1 MASALWPLIFRRRLG
16 KISKRL
22 LLHIATISIA
32 CLLCVAPLAAEQPR
46 TVLVLDQSTP
56 FTEYFGKLFASFQ
69 LTLKAGSDL
78 PITID
83 LERLGQLKGAEYD
96 RVLHTFIREKY
107 GSRPIGVIVAN
118 GVDALHFAVNLRN
131 DLDPGIPIVFSG
143 VDYDSAAQL
152 SLPPNITG
160 TTTRRTIRHVLIVAN
175 ALVSGFKRIVVV
187 GDPLEEQTYRRHY
200 KKEFL
205 AIGEEVEFVDLT
217 GLPMNEL
224 RKRVA
229 MLPQDAAIFYTTL
242 SFGGGGAR
250 YDPNDALA
258 LIAEVANRPIVIDQE
273 TRLGY
278 GGTGGFVLQ
287 AAPIGEATARI
298 VLRLFN
304 GESASSIPVT
314 VGEFVKPVF
323 DWRELKRWNVP
334 ESSLP
339 PGSEIRFREAGGWEQ
354 YRQQIIIVFAAL
366 VLQTALIGWL
376 IYEIGRRHRAEIRSR
391 SAMAELTYMNRR
403 ATAGQLSATVT
414 HEINQ
419 PLAAIAA
426 RASAAQRWIGGEK
439 PNLERA
445 RAALEGIAAASHR
458 ASGIVTS
465 LYAMFQK
472 DAPEK
477 VSTDINEMIQTVLS
491 IVRVELQK
499 HGVDLHT
506 QLDQQLPTIQGN
518 RVQLQQVVLNLV
530 MNAVEAMHPVQRRVL
545 KVQTDQTN
553 SGMVR
558 VLIEDT
564 GTGIDPSKL
573 NWVFKPLFTTKAT
586 GMGMGLSICHSIIES
601 HGGRIW
607 ASPAAN
613 QGTIFQ
619 FELPINSGQR
629 DGTRW
634 LMTD

>member
-1 MASALWPLIFRRRLG
+1 M
-16 KISKRL
+16 
-22 LLHIATISIA
+22 
-32 CLLCVAPLAAEQPR
+32 
-46 TVLVLDQSTP
+46 
-56 FTEYFGKLFASFQ
+56 
-69 LTLKAGSDL
+69 
-78 PITID
+78 
-83 LERLGQLKGAEYD
+83 
-96 RVLHTFIREKY
+96 
-107 GSRPIGVIVAN
+107 
-118 GVDALHFAVNLRN
+118 
-131 DLDPGIPIVFSG
+131 
-143 VDYDSAAQL
+143 
-152 SLPPNITG
+152 
-160 TTTRRTIRHVLIVAN
+160 LIVAN

-200 KKEFL
+200 KKELL
-205 AIGEEVEFVDLT
+205 AIGKEVEFVDLT
-217 GLPMNEL
+217 GLPMDEL

-242 SFGGGGAR
+242 SFGSGGAR

-354 YRQQIIIVFAAL
+354 YRQQIIIVCAAL

-391 SAMAELTYMNRR
+391 SAMAELTYINRR

-439 PNLERA
+439 PNLEKA

-458 ASGIVTS
+458 ASDIVTS

-472 DAPEK
+472 DTPEK

-530 MNAVEAMHPVQRRVL
+530 MNAIEAMHPVQRRVL
-545 KVQTDQTN
+545 KVQTDQTK

-573 NWVFKPLFTTKAT
+573 NWIFKPLFTTKAT

-619 FELPINSGQR
+619 FELPINGERGAGQD
-629 DGTRW
+629 DGKRW
-634 LMTD
+634 LMTN

>member
-1 MASALWPLIFRRRLG
+1 MASALWSLIFRRRLG
-16 KISKRL
+16 KVSTQL
-22 LLHIATISIA
+22 LLRIATISIA

-56 FTEYFGKLFASFQ
+56 YTEYFGKLFAAFQ
-69 LTLKAGSDL
+69 STLKAGSDA

-83 LERLGQLKGAEYD
+83 LERLGYNHVKGAEYD
-96 RVLHTFIREKY
+96 VLLHTFIKEKY

-118 GVDALHFAVNLRN
+118 GADALHFAVSLRS

-143 VDYDSAAQL
+143 IDHDSAAQL
-152 SLPPNITG
+152 SLPPNISG
-160 TTTRRTIRHVLIVAN
+160 TTNRRTIRQVLVVAN

-200 KKEFL
+200 KKELL
-205 AIGEEVEFVDLT
+205 AIGKDVEFIDLT
-217 GLPMNEL
+217 GLPMKEL

-229 MLPQDAAIFYTTL
+229 TLPQDAAIFYTTL
-242 SFGGGGAR
+242 SVGSGGAR

-278 GGTGGFVLQ
+278 GGAGGFVLQ

-339 PGSEIRFREAGGWEQ
+339 SGSEIRFREADAWEQ
-354 YRQQIIIVFAAL
+354 YHRQIIIFSAAL
-366 VLQTALIGWL
+366 VLQTALISWL
-376 IYEIGRRHRAEIRSR
+376 IYEIGRRQRAEIRSR

-403 ATAGQLSATVT
+403 AAAGQLSATVT

-426 RASAAQRWIGGEK
+426 RASAALRWIGGEK
-439 PNLERA
+439 PDLEKA

-458 ASGIVTS
+458 ASDIVTS
-465 LYAMFQK
+465 VRAMFKK

-477 VSTDINEMIQTVLS
+477 VSTDINEIILTVLS

-506 QLDQQLPTIQGN
+506 QLDQHLPTIRGN

-545 KVQTDQTN
+545 KVQSDQTK
-553 SGMVR
+553 SGMVH

-564 GTGIDPSKL
+564 GTGIDPSNL
-573 NWVFKPLFTTKAT
+573 DSVFKPLFTTKET

-607 ASPAAN
+607 VSPAAN
-613 QGTIFQ
+613 RGAIFQ
-619 FELPINSGQR
+619 FELPINSA
-629 DGTRW
+629 
-634 LMTD
+634 